1 MIFPVSRLT
10 GGARVAEV
18 LVVSAALLLE
28 LRTRARL
35 TQQELADAAGLSLRA
50 FSYLERGATST
61 PQRES
66 VRRLASRQRRA

>member
-1 MIFPVSRLT
+1 MIFAVSRLT

-18 LVVSAALLLE
+18 LVVFAALLRE

-50 FSYLERGATST
+50 CLPGD
-61 PQRES
+61 
-66 VRRLASRQRRA
+66 RAE